1 MQSKMMAS
9 VQGSLAACYPQSL
22 PLRPTVPIRSLY
34 GVQSVCGPSAHL
46 CNRGLILARA
56 VAEAPSAPS
65 ASFAS
70 IMDDED
76 DEDEQEVIEVDAGQ
90 ADESLLVENLGL
102 SPETV
107 AAVKKRGINSLFSI
121 QKAVFAPAMEGRD
134 MIGRAKTGSGKTLAF
149 ALPVVEGCIKENK
162 VTRPARGRPPRALVM
177 APTREL
183 ANQVAREFETV
194 CPSLSVAPVYGGVSI
209 GGQMRELE
217 RGVDVVVGTPGR
229 IIDLIERGALKL
241 DSVRYAILDEADQM
255 LDMGFEEDMEKI
267 LSYVPVERQ
276 TLLFS
281 ATMPKWVSK
290 IARRF
295 QKNPLLV
302 DLVGEENTGRLAD
315 TIRLLVESA
324 QKVNAT
330 IDAMN
335 LHAAG
340 GKTIVFVNTK
350 VMADQL
356 MDSVS
361 QTHPCAALHG
371 DITQAL
377 RERSLQQFRD
387 GKFSVLVATD
397 VAARGL
403 DIPSVDL
410 VVHYD
415 VPQDAE
421 AFLHR
426 SGRTGRAGKTGTTVL
441 LFTERE
447 IRSVGQILATTK
459 TKNAELMGAPEPQEV
474 LTRAA
479 RSVLNQLDKVDP
491 SIINFFVPAAE
502 KLLGSEQPSRVLA
515 AALAALGGFR
525 RAPQPRSLLTYEEGF
540 VTLRLMGPP
549 GTIDGFSSLTKVMR
563 ALVSKARL
571 GRDLDQYAFGKI
583 KLVEDRASGLAG
595 AAFDLPAEDGAMVMD
610 SPVVQAVANKAGY
623 LLDRPK
629 SLPLDVSEMM
639 SSGERGGR
647 FGRQGGRSGGDRGRD
662 RGFSR
667 DRGGGGGYG
676 NGSSARGYGSR
687 GGSGFSQ
694 GGGQRSS
701 SLRSNSSGGGRGARA
716 SDDFYDASSSS
727 DSYFDFDS
735 GAKGRGRSSKRAGFD
750 AGSS

>member
-1 MQSKMMAS
+1 MAS

-56 VAEAPSAPS
+56 V
-65 ASFAS
+65 
-70 IMDDED
+70 
-76 DEDEQEVIEVDAGQ
+76 
-90 ADESLLVENLGL
+90 VENLGL

-315 TIRLLVESA
+315 TIRLLVMQARLQGCRGWSSRDVVKGLYMMRQWVESA

-750 AGSS
+750 AGSSW